1 MAGQKNWRLTQWIQY
16 CLLLMAGCVITTIY
30 LHGNTVQHNE
40 DMARL
45 KKRIEE
51 LESRTE
57 AIKDRQAASKTTSIL
72 SSTTE
77 LSTSSLSSCH
87 YRYEGYNLPF
97 LPSDKIMNEALK
109 KLSGKWIHVPDRG
122 GTPGKVIPKYI
133 WQTMKEI
140 PPTWPPFY
148 ISGILKKNPKHLLFV
163 MNDTDVD
170 HFMTTVFA
178 DTSLLWTYRKINP
191 KLGAMKADIWRYA
204 VLYIFGGVYIDTDSS
219 FDLALDT
226 WLKPGDGFVVAPENN
241 DYAECYHPNFYLHSG
256 LTASGNSKFL
266 STLPFDKRKLV
277 QWLLIS
283 RPRHPVMLE
292 ALRNIV
298 AIVTQLY
305 LRQPLMADPSSL
317 GKNVVCS
324 TGSFVTNLL
333 LTYLI
338 IVTRP
343 TPNTHPNIFTN
354 DENDDDIFIYC
365 PT

>member
-1 MAGQKNWRLTQWIQY
+1 MAGQKNWRLSQWIQY
-16 CLLLMAGCVITTIY
+16 GMVMMAGCVVTTIY

-51 LESRTE
+51 LETRTE
-57 AIKDRQAASKTTSIL
+57 AIKADTKAVSDRHAASSTFTS
-72 SSTTE
+72 SSITE
-77 LSTSSLSSCH
+77 MSSSSLSSCH
-87 YRYEGYNLPF
+87 YRYEGYTLPF
-97 LPSDKIMNEALK
+97 LPSDKVMNEALK
-109 KLSGKWIHVPDRG
+109 KLSGKWTQVPDRG
-122 GTPGKVIPKYI
+122 AKPGKIIPKYI

-140 PPTWPPFY
+140 PSSWPPFY
-148 ISGILKKNPKHLLFV
+148 IKEKVLKKNPKHKLFV

-178 DTSLLWTYRKINP
+178 ETSLLWTYRKINP
-191 KLGAMKADIWRYA
+191 RLGAMKADIWRYA
-204 VLYIFGGVYIDTDSS
+204 VLYVFGGVYIDTDSS
-219 FDLALDT
+219 FDLELDT
-226 WLKPGDGFVVAPENN
+226 WLRPSDGFVVAPENN
-241 DYAECYHPNFYLHSG
+241 DYAECYDPGFYLHSG
-256 LTASGNSKFL
+256 LTTSGNHKFL
-266 STLPFDKRKLV
+266 TTLPFDKRKLV

-324 TGSFVTNLL
+324 TGIYLTPSPLL
-333 LTYLI
+333 HFKCGQSLTHI
-338 IVTRP
+338 PIR
-343 TPNTHPNIFTN
+343 THI
-354 DENDDDIFIYC
+354 
-365 PT
+365 